1 MASQPPPSSPAS
13 PTTIASLR
21 ADLLREVFLRLPDL
35 PTLVCAASTCRAF
48 RAAVRSSPSFRR
60 SFRALHPPPLLAFV
74 LEPFMEVIP
83 AFSSAW
89 RRSDP
94 DLVAAFGA
102 TDFFD
107 TDHLSYQFQ
116 GPGWQ
121 ICSRL
126 CNCDGYAS
134 AAVFSSDTME
144 WQFFPRTTLPLR
156 EYGTAKAGRVVHGLI
171 CWADWMDDQIVV
183 LDTATFQFSLMDLP
197 TPLKNGESEETTFKL
212 GETKDEKLCI
222 VDIKENTLVAWFLT
236 ADDDGVNERWMM
248 YRTFPLQPI
257 VKEFTSCSME
267 EEGHVVVQVE
277 AVIDGFMYLSIQNQK
292 DTKPYQ
298 LFLSLCLETAEMKE
312 LFRDDGSRYYEEAHP
327 YVMAWPSSLV
337 QNK

>member
-126 CNCDGYAS
+126 CNCDGYVCLVNGS
-134 AAVFSSDTME
+134 NELRAVEGVGYNLLTQSLYLFLRIDHIDTHLEFHM
-144 WQFFPRTTLPLR
+144 LPSKDDSR
-156 EYGTAKAGRVVHGLI
+156 GPSYRVICAGP
-171 CWADWMDDQIVV
+171 
-183 LDTATFQFSLMDLP
+183 LMD
-197 TPLKNGESEETTFKL
+197 TGERRGLLIRHHGVAIFP
-212 GETKDEKLCI
+212 KDY
-222 VDIKENTLVAWFLT
+222 A
-236 ADDDGVNERWMM
+236 A
-248 YRTFPLQPI
+248 
-257 VKEFTSCSME
+257 
-267 EEGHVVVQVE
+267 
-277 AVIDGFMYLSIQNQK
+277 A
-292 DTKPYQ
+292 
-298 LFLSLCLETAEMKE
+298 A
-312 LFRDDGSRYYEEAHP
+312 
-327 YVMAWPSSLV
+327 
-337 QNK
+337 

>member
-1 MASQPPPSSPAS
+1 
-13 PTTIASLR
+13 
-21 ADLLREVFLRLPDL
+21 
-35 PTLVCAASTCRAF
+35 
-48 RAAVRSSPSFRR
+48 
-60 SFRALHPPPLLAFV
+60 
-74 LEPFMEVIP
+74 
-83 AFSSAW
+83 
-89 RRSDP
+89 
-94 DLVAAFGA
+94 
-102 TDFFD
+102 
-107 TDHLSYQFQ
+107 
-116 GPGWQ
+116 
-121 ICSRL
+121 
-126 CNCDGYAS
+126 
-134 AAVFSSDTME
+134 ME

-337 QNK
+337 QNKEESETEVTADSVAEDSPVGTKEASSVLFTALQSFKQALLNDGKDIVAEVDALLRPIEEDDKSSLMSKITSLDAQLTTARDRILRISSWL